1 MELKIVEKSN
11 EDNLDNSNGNIFIDP
26 LEVIAKMTTVS
37 ELANRIN
44 DEFYKQFKLTRIQFR
59 TLYFLHVFMKEGCS
73 LSELSK
79 KLRISKPS
87 ASNLIDRMV
96 SSELVTR
103 ISNSEDRRSIKILIT
118 SKGIKIIE
126 QAINRDKDFRLQIL
140 NFLSNEERQT
150 LYKILVKMEK
160 NMTENFL

>member
-1 MELKIVEKSN
+1 MEKSN

-103 ISNSEDRRSIKILIT
+103 ILNSEDRRSIKILIT

>member
-1 MELKIVEKSN
+1 MEKSN
-11 EDNLDNSNGNIFIDP
+11 RDNLYKSNDNIFIDP
-26 LEVIAKMTTVS
+26 LEVIAKITTVS

-79 KLRISKPS
+79 KLHISKPS
-87 ASNLIDRMV
+87 ASNLIDRME
-96 SSELVTR
+96 SSGLVTR
-103 ISNSEDRRSIKILIT
+103 ISNSEDHRSIKILIT
-118 SKGIKIIE
+118 SEGIKIIE
-126 QAINRDKDFRLQIL
+126 QAINRDKDFRLQVL
-140 NFLSNEERQT
+140 NFLSDEERQT

>member
-1 MELKIVEKSN
+1 
-11 EDNLDNSNGNIFIDP
+11 
-26 LEVIAKMTTVS
+26 MTTVS

-103 ISNSEDRRSIKILIT
+103 ILNSEDRRSIKILIT

>member
-1 MELKIVEKSN
+1 
-11 EDNLDNSNGNIFIDP
+11 
-26 LEVIAKMTTVS
+26 MTTVS

>member
-1 MELKIVEKSN
+1 MEKSN

-96 SSELVTR
+96 SSGLVTR

>member
-1 MELKIVEKSN
+1 MEKSN

>member
-1 MELKIVEKSN
+1 MEKSN
-11 EDNLDNSNGNIFIDP
+11 EDNLDNSKGNIFIDP

-79 KLRISKPS
+79 KLCISKPS

>member
-1 MELKIVEKSN
+1 MEKSN

-96 SSELVTR
+96 SSGLVTR

-140 NFLSNEERQT
+140 NFLSNEERQI